1 MLKGVGST
9 TNNRQMEMQH
19 TYPRKLLAALLC
31 TTLLLLTAC
40 TSDDEYI
47 SIVDAHLER
56 NPGCLSRLGT
66 FPLTVRKYN
75 IPKYGYGHEFIL
87 DEFVALGYINQ
98 ETLMVIGK
106 PTPEK
111 PRNKVE
117 AIRYTLTEKG
127 SVLTSSGRGLC
138 YGTFYTESI
147 GITVPL
153 PTHNGKQYKMV
164 RFEYAIDN
172 VADWA
177 IDNPTLSQLSD
188 KMFADLH
195 TLKEPRKGHVALKSN
210 DGENWSVMNIHLGEN
225 LPSEVHKKQRAQ
237 YIKTRRGKV
246 DYQRILEA
254 EIEGVAKPIL
264 LAMYNDYTLRYRPAL
279 EEVKQRARELQT
291 EQNNLEKERLK
302 AERMVLSDLVN
313 RFYSA
318 VDAKD
323 KDALSTLTTRNS
335 AASKAYKNNL
345 FNRYTVGQT
354 NILSYKRYG
363 QNNDH
368 VQIQLDGGIYMIR
381 ASLIEGLWRVTGFS
395 TKSTKWF
402 DEHKKA

>member
-1 MLKGVGST
+1 
-9 TNNRQMEMQH
+9 
-19 TYPRKLLAALLC
+19 
-31 TTLLLLTAC
+31 
-40 TSDDEYI
+40 
-47 SIVDAHLER
+47 
-56 NPGCLSRLGT
+56 
-66 FPLTVRKYN
+66 
-75 IPKYGYGHEFIL
+75 
-87 DEFVALGYINQ
+87 
-98 ETLMVIGK
+98 
-106 PTPEK
+106 
-111 PRNKVE
+111 
-117 AIRYTLTEKG
+117 
-127 SVLTSSGRGLC
+127 
-138 YGTFYTESI
+138 
-147 GITVPL
+147 
-153 PTHNGKQYKMV
+153 
-164 RFEYAIDN
+164 
-172 VADWA
+172 
-177 IDNPTLSQLSD
+177 
-188 KMFADLH
+188 
-195 TLKEPRKGHVALKSN
+195 
-210 DGENWSVMNIHLGEN
+210 
-225 LPSEVHKKQRAQ
+225 
-237 YIKTRRGKV
+237 
-246 DYQRILEA
+246 LEA

-264 LAMYNDYTLRYRPAL
+264 LAMYNDYTLRYRPAPK
-279 EEVKQRARELQT
+279 EVKQRARELQT